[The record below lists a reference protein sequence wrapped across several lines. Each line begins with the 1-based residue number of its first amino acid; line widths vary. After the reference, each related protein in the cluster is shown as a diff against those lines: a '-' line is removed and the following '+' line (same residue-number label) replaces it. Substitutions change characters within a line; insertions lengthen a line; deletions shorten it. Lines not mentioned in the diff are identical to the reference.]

1 MVKYRPS
8 LDWVGPSGGLGLVR
22 KDPEMSSAD
31 HHSASGA
38 DREVLICG
46 AGIAGL
52 VLAHRLARGGFRP
65 TVVERA
71 PTLRRGGNAVD
82 LRGPAVDVVAE
93 MGVYDE
99 LCERAT
105 GLAEFYRIDPAGNR
119 VVTMAP
125 EVIAGDVE
133 LLRTELSAVLFA
145 AAQDGITY
153 RFNDSVASLDD
164 AGSHVVVTFRGGRRQ
179 DFGLVIGADGL
190 HSHTR
195 ALAFGPESEFVHHL
209 GCYQAHFTADNMLNL
224 EHAGLLLNRPG
235 RTLGCYS
242 VHGNREIVV
251 GLFFDSPPVGY
262 DRSDAAAQQVWVKE
276 VFTGMGW
283 RTTELLDRMDLA
295 DDFYFDSVA
304 QVVVV
309 QPYRGRVALVGDA
322 AYSPSLLSGMGATLA
337 IIGAAALAD
346 ELNATPDD
354 HLRAFSRYQER
365 TADMIALSH
374 ELARVSRGWFIQS
387 AADTGPGDAV
397 SADDQ
402 SDALRQ
408 RVLDAARAAWA
419 DTRV

>member
-1 MVKYRPS
+1 MS
-8 LDWVGPSGGLGLVR
+8 L
-22 KDPEMSSAD
+22 AD
-31 HHSASGA
+31 NHSAGGTG
-38 DREVLICG
+38 EILICG

-82 LRGPAVDVVAE
+82 LRGPAVDIVSD

-99 LCERAT
+99 LCKHAT

-133 LLRTELSAVLFA
+133 VLRTELGAVLFA
-145 AAQDGITY
+145 AAQDGIAY
-153 RFNDSVASLDD
+153 RFDDSVAALVDNGD
-164 AGSHVVVTFRGGRRQ
+164 RVTVTFQSGRGD
-179 DFGLVIGADGL
+179 DFDLVIGADGL
-190 HSHTR
+190 HSNTR

-209 GCYQAHFTADNMLNL
+209 GCYQAHFTTDNILNL

-251 GLFFDSPPVGY
+251 GLFFDSPPVAY
-262 DRSDAAAQQVWVKE
+262 DRTDAAAQQVWLKDA
-276 VFTGMGW
+276 FAGMGW
-283 RTTELLDRMDLA
+283 RTAELLDRMDHA

-304 QVVVV
+304 QVAVE

-322 AYSPSLLSGMGATLA
+322 AHSPSLLSGMGATLA
-337 IIGAAALAD
+337 IVGAAALAD
-346 ELNATPDD
+346 ELNAMPED
-354 HLRAFSRYQER
+354 HLRAFRRYHER
-365 TADMIALSH
+365 TAEMVTLSH
-374 ELARVSRGWFIQS
+374 QLARVSRGWFIQPENE
-387 AADTGPGDAV
+387 TGPDSVV
-397 SADDQ
+397 SADEQ
-402 SDALRQ
+402 SDVLRQ
-408 RVLDAARAAWA
+408 RVLDAAWAACPERAS
-419 DTRV
+419 R